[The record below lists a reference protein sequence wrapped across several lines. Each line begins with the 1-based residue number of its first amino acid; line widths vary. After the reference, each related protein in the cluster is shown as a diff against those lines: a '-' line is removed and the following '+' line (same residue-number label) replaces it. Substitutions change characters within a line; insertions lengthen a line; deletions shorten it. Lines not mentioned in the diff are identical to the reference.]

1 MDNFKTFDNPADML
15 LGLDDNKP
23 EPEIITDKKNLKE
36 ILDCEKQTKKKLIVI
51 GPKLFEII
59 EKKAKIDGRS
69 VNNYIVNALK
79 EYVLK

>member
-23 EPEIITDKKNLKE
+23 KPEIITDKKNLKE
-36 ILDCEKQTKKKLIVI
+36 ILDYEKQTKKKLIVI